1 LSWLRRLRARTKGA
15 FWVLVALVVGP
26 PLLLMLM
33 VMVSL
38 ATDMRI
44 DVDLGLLAIA
54 LVAGGAVLGL
64 VHLGRYWTR
73 PRETVSIT
81 YDMKLEQP
89 LMPMGRYAFHLSI
102 YYETEEKGRR
112 RQVRQGEIVMRF
124 KGKDHPDLLAW
135 CCTQVQQHLERH
147 RDKAAELHPRAAI
160 VVSPA
165 PEPAQVAER
174 TVDVGSAG

>member
-1 LSWLRRLRARTKGA
+1 MNWLRRLRARTRGF
-15 FWVLVALVVGP
+15 FWLLVALVVGP
-26 PLLLMLM
+26 PLLFMALLMA
-33 VMVSL
+33 SL
-38 ATDMRI
+38 ATDVRI
-44 DVDLGLLAIA
+44 DVDLGLLALAI
-54 LVAGGAVLGL
+54 VAGGAVAGL
-64 VHLGRYWTR
+64 VYLARYWTR

-89 LMPMGRYAFHLSI
+89 LMPVGRYAFHLSI
-102 YYETEEKGRR
+102 YYETEEKGKR

-124 KGKDHPDLLAW
+124 KGKDHPDLLDW
-135 CCTQVQQHLERH
+135 CCTQVKQHLERH

-174 TVDVGSAG
+174 TVDVGPAG